1 MRTLVLDPPPP
12 QLEELLERRRHMGA
26 DRHDEVWE
34 GVYHM
39 VPAASTARSF
49 TAQQV
54 AVPLDGPARA
64 AGLRVSLE
72 FNLGVKNDF
81 RVPDLGVHAEPCSG
95 IWIPTA
101 AIVVEILS
109 PEDETW
115 EKLPF
120 YAEHGVGELLIIDPV
135 NHSVK
140 WLALQAGQYR
150 AVDQSALIELSASEL
165 ARRIDWP
172 DRD

>member
-1 MRTLVLDPPPP
+1 VRTLVLDPPPR

-39 VPAASTARSF
+39 VPAASAAHSF

-54 AVPLDGPARA
+54 AVLLDGPART

-72 FNLGVKNDF
+72 FNLGVKDNF

-120 YAEHGVGELLIIDPV
+120 YAEHGVGELLIIDAA

-140 WLALQAGQYR
+140 WLALRTGEYR
-150 AVDQSALIELSASEL
+150 PIDRSEIVDLDASALAN
-165 ARRIDWP
+165 RIDWP
-172 DRD
+172 GE